1 MAEIIEIGK
10 VNIPSLA
17 RRVKAGE
24 VFVYPTDTVYGIGC
38 DALNEEAVKK
48 VFDAKGRNFKK
59 PLSVAFNDMTHL
71 LRFVDVNE
79 EQRGEMEMKLPGPY
93 TFIVKN
99 KHIPQI
105 VTGGLD
111 TIGVRIPKHDLLR
124 ELIRESGVPIVTTS
138 ANLAGGPA
146 PSHICEI
153 PNEVIERVSFVIDAG
168 KSGSGKPSTI
178 IDLVTGKKI
187 R

>member
-1 MAEIIEIGK
+1 MAEIIEISK
-10 VNIPSLA
+10 VDITALA

-24 VFVYPTDTVYGIGC
+24 VFIYPTDTVYGIGC

-48 VFDAKGRNFKK
+48 VFEAKGRDFKK
-59 PLSVAFNDMTHL
+59 PLSVAFSDMKHL
-71 LRFVDVNE
+71 LRFVDINE
-79 EQRGEMEMKLPGPY
+79 EQRREMDAKLPGPY
-93 TFIVKN
+93 TFVVKN
-99 KHIPQI
+99 KHVPKI

-111 TIGVRIPKHDLLR
+111 TVGVRIPKHDLIR

-138 ANLAGGPA
+138 TNLSGGPA
-146 PSHICEI
+146 PSHIYEI
-153 PNEVIERVSFVIDAG
+153 PDEIIEKVSFVIDAG

-178 IDLVTGKKI
+178 IDLTTGKKL